1 MHISL
6 LYYYIHSVGLSANI
20 GLEQEL
26 FLIPRNAYLRR
37 PDLQLAGR
45 TVIGK
50 MPPRGQEMSDH
61 CK

>member
-1 MHISL
+1 M
-6 LYYYIHSVGLSANI
+6 YANV

-26 FLIPRNAYLRR
+26 FFVTREAFLKR

-45 TVIGK
+45 TVLAR

-61 CK
+61 YMVPHRSAKS